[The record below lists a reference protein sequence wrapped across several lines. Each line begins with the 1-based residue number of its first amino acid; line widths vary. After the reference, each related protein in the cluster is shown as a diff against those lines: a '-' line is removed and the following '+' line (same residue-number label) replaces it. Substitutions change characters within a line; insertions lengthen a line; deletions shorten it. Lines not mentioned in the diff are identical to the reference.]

1 WLVAWLARGPGKL
14 ERTMRALQHTSVD
27 GPEALEL
34 VEIPEPDRP
43 EEGVVIDVQ
52 AAGLSFADLLF
63 TRGEYQIRPD
73 LPFVPGTEVA
83 GVVRSAP
90 PNSRL
95 KPGQRV
101 GAQTL
106 LGACAEVAVAYE
118 GLVFPLPDE
127 VSYPAAVA
135 ISANYLT

>member
-1 WLVAWLARGPGKL
+1 
-14 ERTMRALQHTSVD
+14 MRALQLKSVA

-95 KPGQRV
+95 KPGHGSAHRRCWAPAPRSQSHTKAWSSR
-101 GAQTL
+101 
-106 LGACAEVAVAYE
+106 
-118 GLVFPLPDE
+118 FP
-127 VSYPAAVA
+127 
-135 ISANYLT
+135 TK